1 MMSMY
6 SKGQFYSLEV
16 ICCERA
22 AAGKKKWISGWLMP
36 KNGRGSDYRAIMG
49 ANH

>member
-1 MMSMY
+1 MY
-6 SKGQFYSLEV
+6 SKANSTLLKS
-16 ICCERA
+16 CA
-22 AAGKKKWISGWLMP
+22 ASARLLQKRKWISGWLRP